1 VNDVT
6 FMKSMTG
13 FGQAAWQGEG
23 CRITAEI
30 RGVNQRFLEARL
42 NLPREYMPWEGELRQ
57 LLQAVV
63 ARGKVDVNITRAGA
77 LTNDFAVEVNT
88 PLARA
93 YVDGW
98 RQLQVALGLAGEVD
112 LQFLLGRP
120 DLVRVVERRG
130 QPGNELQ
137 RVQGVLRRA
146 LRAFDRERER
156 EGRVLGRDMRQR
168 VEHLRK
174 LVRRV
179 RIRVSAAAPETAKRL
194 RERVQSLL
202 EGGAVDEERLA
213 QEVAFLLSRG
223 DVTEELVRLESHL
236 EALRALCRSRET
248 VGKRIDFLLQ
258 EVHREVNTIASK
270 SSDLQLTDLS
280 LDARSE
286 IEKLR
291 EQAQNV
297 E

>member
-1 VNDVT
+1 
-6 FMKSMTG
+6 MKSMTG

-30 RGVNQRFLEARL
+30 RSVNQRFLEARL

-57 LLQAVV
+57 LVQAAV

-77 LTNDFAVEVNT
+77 LASDFAVEVNT

-93 YVDGW
+93 CVDGW
-98 RQLQVALGLAGEVD
+98 RQLQAALGLAGEVD

-120 DLVRVVERRG
+120 DLVRIVERRG
-130 QPGNELQ
+130 EPGNELQ
-137 RVQGVLRRA
+137 RVQQVLRRA

-156 EGRVLGRDMRQR
+156 EGQVLARDMRQR

-179 RIRVSAAAPETAKRL
+179 RTRVSAAAPETAKRL
-194 RERVQSLL
+194 RERVQNLL
-202 EGGAVDEERLA
+202 EGGAVGEERLA

-236 EALRALCRSRET
+236 EALRVLCRSREA

-280 LDARSE
+280 LEARSE

>member
-1 VNDVT
+1 
-6 FMKSMTG
+6 MKSMTG

-30 RGVNQRFLEARL
+30 RSVNQRFLEARL

-57 LLQAVV
+57 LVQAAV

-77 LTNDFAVEVNT
+77 LASDFAVEVNT

-120 DLVRVVERRG
+120 DLVRIVERRG
-130 QPGNELQ
+130 EPGNELQ
-137 RVQGVLRRA
+137 RVQQVLRRA

-156 EGRVLGRDMRQR
+156 EGRVLARDMRQR

-174 LVRRV
+174 LARRV
-179 RIRVSAAAPETAKRL
+179 RTRVSAAAPETAKRL
-194 RERVQSLL
+194 RGRVQSLL

-213 QEVAFLLSRG
+213 QEVAFLLSRA

-236 EALRALCRSRET
+236 EALRVLCRSREA

-280 LDARSE
+280 LEARSE

-291 EQAQNV
+291 EQAQNI

>member
-1 VNDVT
+1 
-6 FMKSMTG
+6 
-13 FGQAAWQGEG
+13 
-23 CRITAEI
+23 
-30 RGVNQRFLEARL
+30 
-42 NLPREYMPWEGELRQ
+42 
-57 LLQAVV
+57 V
-63 ARGKVDVNITRAGA
+63 AS
-77 LTNDFAVEVNT
+77 
-88 PLARA
+88 
-93 YVDGW
+93 
-98 RQLQVALGLAGEVD
+98 
-112 LQFLLGRP
+112 
-120 DLVRVVERRG
+120 
-130 QPGNELQ
+130 NELQ
-137 RVQGVLRRA
+137 RVQQVLRRA

-156 EGRVLGRDMRQR
+156 EGRVLARDMRQR

-179 RIRVSAAAPETAKRL
+179 RTRVSAAAPETAKRL

-202 EGGAVDEERLA
+202 EGGAVDEQRLA
-213 QEVAFLLSRG
+213 QEVAFLLSRS

-236 EALRALCRSRET
+236 EALRALCSSRES

-280 LDARSE
+280 LEARSE